1 MLSTEKLCALLNAL
15 GGNASSLPDLTDVT
29 IIDAIIAQINT
40 SAAVT
45 AAEVATAIDAMDATQ
60 LASDKT
66 KLGITEVSG

>member
-15 GGNASSLPDLTDVT
+15 GGNSSALLDLTDVT

-45 AAEVATAIDAMDATQ
+45 ATEVATAIGEMDSTQ
-60 LASDKT
+60 VASVKT
-66 KLGITEVSG
+66 KLGITEVSD